1 MQNTSNVVTA
11 DKAQMKTGPEKVS
24 EKIAEKRRALGRGLE
39 SLLPGPRVVK
49 PVSSPSAV
57 ESGPSD
63 SAQSRTAEAAPAS
76 PPSPAV
82 TEDLGWGV
90 QTAQVSVQTT
100 GANLGHTR
108 PVGPSSSLS
117 SSAVV
122 AELQAA
128 DSGAVVQRHE
138 VVWLGIDLID
148 ENPHQTRRVFNE
160 GVLEELAQS
169 IRVHG
174 VLQPIVVRPKDGGR
188 YLLVLGER
196 RLRASRLALQDTIPA
211 VVRRIS
217 EQRAAEMTLVEN
229 LQRQDL
235 NCVEQAEA
243 FANLSQ
249 KFMLTQEQIG
259 AQVGVARETVANY
272 MRLLTLGDGIIGALQ
287 KGQLTYSHA
296 RALLMV
302 DDTAVRWKYAQRAI
316 EEKMS
321 VAQLEDLVQGLFVPR
336 GVARGG
342 KGTGARWVDPNVKAA
357 QRSLE
362 EVLGMRVRIRD
373 RQGRGKIQISYETI
387 DDFDRV
393 VRMLRGK

>member
-1 MQNTSNVVTA
+1 MQNTSNAVTA

-24 EKIAEKRRALGRGLE
+24 EKVAEKRRALGRGLE
-39 SLLPGPRVVK
+39 SLLPGPRVVS
-49 PVSSPSAV
+49 PQEQAERTGRATGTEHGSVSAPSSPAPSSVASSSSA
-57 ESGPSD
+57 SS
-63 SAQSRTAEAAPAS
+63 SFS
-76 PPSPAV
+76 PPGSEAGIEGGPV
-82 TEDLGWGV
+82 DL
-90 QTAQVSVQTT
+90 AQGRA
-100 GANLGHTR
+100 GA
-108 PVGPSSSLS
+108 PVAPL

-122 AELQAA
+122 AELQVT
-128 DSGAVVQRHE
+128 DSGPAAERQE

-160 GVLEELAQS
+160 AALEELAQS

-174 VLQPIVVRPKDGGR
+174 VVQPIVVKPGSEGR
-188 YLLVLGER
+188 YQLVLGER
-196 RLRASRLALQDTIPA
+196 RLRASRLAGRETIPA
-211 VVRRIS
+211 VVRRVS

-249 KFMLTQEQIG
+249 KFKLTQEQIG
-259 AQVGVARETVANY
+259 AQVGVARQTVANY

-287 KGQLTYSHA
+287 KGQLTFSHA

-302 DDTAVRWKYAQRAI
+302 DDTATRWKFAQRAI

-336 GVARGG
+336 GVTQER
-342 KGTGARWVDPNVKAA
+342 KGTGARWMDPNVKAA

-362 EVLGMRVRIRD
+362 EVLGMKVRIRD
-373 RQGRGKIQISYETI
+373 RQGRGKIVIDYATI

-393 VRMLRGK
+393 VRMLKGK